1 MATNEDD
8 GVGRPNDHEELQQA
22 RFRARGAKR
31 QLRNELIRQAEAN
44 RDTKLKAAEVALD
57 YRDLLIDYRAD
68 LGIEKWERADVDW
81 LSDYVGEHV
90 TRQQEKPGLNRG
102 TESVAVPKLAVDD
115 GEDLYEALKNLDKIW
130 RTLGFGADINED
142 EVESFE
148 VGDAE

>member
-1 MATNEDD
+1 MATDEDD
-8 GVGRPNDHEELQQA
+8 GVGRPNDHGELQQA
-22 RFRARGAKR
+22 RLRARDAKR

-57 YRDLLIDYRAD
+57 YRDLLVDYQAD
-68 LGIEKWERADVDW
+68 LGIEKWDKADVDW

-90 TRQQEKPGLNRG
+90 TRQQEKPGFDSG
-102 TESVAVPKLAVDD
+102 TESVAVPKLAVVD
-115 GEDLYEALKNLDKIW
+115 GQELYQVLKNLDKIW

>member
-8 GVGRPNDHEELQQA
+8 SVGRPNDHEELQQA
-22 RFRARGAKR
+22 RFRARDAKR

-102 TESVAVPKLAVDD
+102 TESVAVPKLAVVD
-115 GEDLYEALKNLDKIW
+115 GENLYEALKNLDKIW
-130 RTLGFGADINED
+130 RTLGFGADINDD